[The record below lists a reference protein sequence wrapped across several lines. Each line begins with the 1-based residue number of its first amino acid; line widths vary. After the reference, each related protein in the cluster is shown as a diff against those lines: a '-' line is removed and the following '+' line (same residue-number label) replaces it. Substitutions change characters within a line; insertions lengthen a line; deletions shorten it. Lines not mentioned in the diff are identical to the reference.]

1 MRYCNQCG
9 QPVEIKVPCGDNLP
23 RYVCTNCEAVHYEN
37 PRIVAGC
44 VCEWK
49 GQILLCKRA
58 IEPRLG
64 FWTIPAGFMEK
75 GETTAQAAA
84 RETSEEANAQVSIDA
99 LFAMIN
105 VPHIDQVHLMF
116 RGRLID
122 GNYSPGLESEVVL
135 LADRTKIPWDEI
147 AFPSV
152 KFTLERYLEDLD
164 KNVFGMHVTDIAPK
178 NRVA

>member
-1 MRYCNQCG
+1 
-9 QPVEIKVPCGDNLP
+9 
-23 RYVCTNCEAVHYEN
+23 
-37 PRIVAGC
+37 
-44 VCEWK
+44 
-49 GQILLCKRA
+49 
-58 IEPRLG
+58 
-64 FWTIPAGFMEK
+64 MEK

-135 LADRTKIPWDEI
+135 LADRTRIPWDEI